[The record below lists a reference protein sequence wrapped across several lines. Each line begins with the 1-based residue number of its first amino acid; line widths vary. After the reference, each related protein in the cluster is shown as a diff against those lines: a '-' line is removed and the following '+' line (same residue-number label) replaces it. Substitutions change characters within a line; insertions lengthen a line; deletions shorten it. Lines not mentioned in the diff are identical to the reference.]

1 MKMSTALFALGSVIA
16 AGDAWAQDVPL
27 TAEEFQSL
35 MVGKSMRWKLDD
47 GAIGEMELSPGG
59 KATISGFYNDVGK
72 WRASGHDG
80 YCTTWNKRPMN
91 ESCIRVI
98 KRNGTLTLLRPDG
111 GYRGAQISSQ

>member
-27 TAEEFQSL
+27 TTEEFQSL
-35 MVGKSMRWKLDD
+35 MVGKSIRWKLDD

-72 WRASGHDG
+72 WRANGHDG

-91 ESCIRVI
+91 ESCIKVV
-98 KRNGTLTLLRPDG
+98 KRNGILTLLRPDG
-111 GYRGAQISSQ
+111 AFRGAQMSPQ